1 MTSTQVTIAV
11 TSVDAQ
17 ADKMIDESPMGKLAI
32 VKRSS
37 RSSSRHSWVHGSP
50 RSCRAGNS
58 SSKAKTTKS
67 EASYQFLTLPQPVQQ
82 DPYTTPKHKEACLAD
97 VSNTERSERMLK
109 ALQAPKKRDEMFD
122 EISESS
128 RSRAHDYENMSI
140 RAFRLDSSS
149 SKGDGSSTAGD
160 SSCGHQQQAAL
171 EEMRSQWQAFSANI
185 MNVKISPQDQFETSP
200 MAFSS
205 LRI

>member
-1 MTSTQVTIAV
+1 MIKKHTRDPEHLTKMTSTQVSIAV

-32 VKRSS
+32 QKRSS

-50 RSCRAGNS
+50 RSCRSGNS
-58 SSKAKTTKS
+58 SCKAKTSKS
-67 EASYQFLTLPQPVQQ
+67 EASQNNLHQFLTLPQPVQQ
-82 DPYTTPKHKEACLAD
+82 DPFTTPKHKEVCLAD

-122 EISESS
+122 EITAS
-128 RSRAHDYENMSI
+128 RNRAHDYENMSI

-160 SSCGHQQQAAL
+160 SSRGQQ
-171 EEMRSQWQAFSANI
+171 
-185 MNVKISPQDQFETSP
+185 
-200 MAFSS
+200 
-205 LRI
+205 